1 MGDQSTS
8 PGGGRLPGVEFMR
21 GFAAFGVICIHSGL
35 VFDNHTT
42 HGAGVLRVLFGFVVP
57 YFLLTSFY
65 FAIRGEVAKTLPWS
79 EWLRSRA
86 TRLLVPYAIWS
97 LVYLGLRVAKFYFE
111 RRTTA
116 QIAEI
121 FADPWDLLL
130 NGGDSVALYFLP
142 LLFTGLVSILILRQV
157 LCRGPAW
164 MLVIAVLLA
173 AVGYQLLLTSGY
185 AFDMA
190 TGQGLENM
198 APLLRFLLKLAVYA
212 IRCLPLIFIAALAA
226 RGLAAPDPGRFGLFF
241 TTGILLCLTAAYAGL
256 HPTATCYTD
265 LAWGLGTFL
274 LAWGLSG
281 ILAPGK
287 WITTIGAFSFGVYLV
302 HQAVLEAM
310 QLVVQRFH
318 SPASPPAGALVS
330 LVVTAIGYGVSMMIV
345 GLADRGG
352 PWLRRIF
359 ALR

>member
-1 MGDQSTS
+1 MGDQTTS
-8 PGGGRLPGVEFMR
+8 PGGGRLPGIEFMR

-57 YFLLTSFY
+57 YFLLTSFF
-65 FAIRGEVAKTLPWS
+65 FAIRGEVVKAPPWS

-86 TRLLVPYAIWS
+86 ARLLAPYAIWS

-111 RRTTA
+111 RRTPG
-116 QIAEI
+116 QIAGI
-121 FADPWDLLL
+121 FDDPWGLLL
-130 NGGDSVALYFLP
+130 SGGDSVALYFLP
-142 LLFTGLVSILILRQV
+142 LLFTGLLLIHILRQV

-164 MLVIAVLLA
+164 SLVIAALLA
-173 AVGYQLLLTSGY
+173 AFGYQLLLTSGY

-190 TGQGLENM
+190 TGRGFETV
-198 APLLRFLLKLAVYA
+198 APPLRFLLKLAAYA
-212 IRCLPLIFIAALAA
+212 IRCLPLIFIAALAV
-226 RGLAAPDPGRFGLFF
+226 RGLPAPDNGRCGLFL
-241 TTGILLCLTAAYAGL
+241 TAGILLCLTAGYAGL
-256 HPTATCYTD
+256 HPTASCYPD
-265 LAWGLGTFL
+265 LAWGIGTFL

-310 QLVVQRFH
+310 QLMVQRFH

-330 LVVTAIGYGVSMMIV
+330 LVVTVIGYGVSMMIV
-345 GLADRGG
+345 GLADCGG